1 VVATVAGAPPIDAVR
16 LGLSMTALQ
25 FGIGAVNDL
34 VDAPADT
41 GRKPG
46 KPIPAGLV
54 SAGAAR
60 AVALLAF
67 AAGIGLAAPSGAVAV
82 GLAGIVIAVGLAYDL
97 RLKGTAW
104 SWLPFAVGIPIL
116 PVYGWLGAAGTL
128 PAAFAVLLPA
138 AVAAGAALAMS
149 NALADVDRDRAAG
162 VESVA
167 TRLGDDRAWALH
179 AVLLLL
185 VAAAAVLSGVAV
197 GASPGEVA
205 VVAAAA
211 AVPLA
216 GAWLGRRGD
225 AGRRERAWEIEAVG
239 TAILAVAWLAG
250 PAL

>member
-1 VVATVAGAPPIDAVR
+1 MVAGAPPIDAVR

-54 SAGAAR
+54 STGEAR
-60 AVALLAF
+60 TVALLAF
-67 AAGIGLAAPSGAVAV
+67 AAGIGLVAPSGAAAV

-138 AVAAGAALAMS
+138 AVAAGA
-149 NALADVDRDRAAG
+149 
-162 VESVA
+162 
-167 TRLGDDRAWALH
+167 
-179 AVLLLL
+179 
-185 VAAAAVLSGVAV
+185 
-197 GASPGEVA
+197 
-205 VVAAAA
+205 
-211 AVPLA
+211 
-216 GAWLGRRGD
+216 
-225 AGRRERAWEIEAVG
+225 
-239 TAILAVAWLAG
+239 
-250 PAL
+250 